1 MSDSEV
7 MSDAEFVPERKSGPP
22 HLKRNLT
29 EGPIAKTLILFSL
42 PLLGTNV
49 LQSLNFSANQ
59 FWVAHILGVTAI
71 TAIGNANVVSM
82 LAQGAIFGA
91 TMAANIL
98 IAQSV
103 GAGDLRMVKRVMGT
117 AISFFFVLSVLLA
130 FLGWTFAPHILSA
143 MRTPPA
149 ARAEAILYLRI
160 VFSAM
165 PFMYF
170 FMFIQMAQRGAGDSR
185 TPFYFMALAVVLDIV
200 LNPLLIAG
208 IGPFP
213 KLGIAGSAT
222 STLIG
227 QSVSLA
233 LLLVHLYRKHSVLML
248 RPDELGL
255 LKPDWRILR
264 PLLVRGLPM
273 SLQMF
278 VMSGAAM
285 VMVGF
290 VNGYGAVT
298 SAAYIGAQQVW
309 NYIQMPGMAVGASIS
324 SMAGQNVGAGR
335 WDRVSRIAGIGI
347 LCSVAVTGTCAV
359 IIYLLGPLPL
369 YIFLPAGSPTIPIA
383 LHINRTVLWAFVIF
397 NATFALTGIVRSTGA
412 VWPPMLILIFSML
425 VIRVPFAW
433 FFTPHFGAEAIWW
446 SFPLGTLTSSI
457 LSVLYYQFGGWRKV
471 RMITPEA
478 GGQVPDSAVSTP
490 QMDPHEDDDA
500 ELPGPVARPVAVS

>member
-1 MSDSEV
+1 
-7 MSDAEFVPERKSGPP
+7 
-22 HLKRNLT
+22 
-29 EGPIAKTLILFSL
+29 
-42 PLLGTNV
+42 
-49 LQSLNFSANQ
+49 
-59 FWVAHILGVTAI
+59 
-71 TAIGNANVVSM
+71 
-82 LAQGAIFGA
+82 
-91 TMAANIL
+91 
-98 IAQSV
+98 
-103 GAGDLRMVKRVMGT
+103 
-117 AISFFFVLSVLLA
+117 
-130 FLGWTFAPHILSA
+130 
-143 MRTPPA
+143 
-149 ARAEAILYLRI
+149 
-160 VFSAM
+160 
-165 PFMYF
+165 
-170 FMFIQMAQRGAGDSR
+170 
-185 TPFYFMALAVVLDIV
+185 
-200 LNPLLIAG
+200 
-208 IGPFP
+208 
-213 KLGIAGSAT
+213 
-222 STLIG
+222 
-227 QSVSLA
+227 
-233 LLLVHLYRKHSVLML
+233 ML

-255 LKPDWRILR
+255 LKPYWRILR

-347 LCSVAVTGTCAV
+347 LCSVAVTGTCAI

>member
-1 MSDSEV
+1 
-7 MSDAEFVPERKSGPP
+7 
-22 HLKRNLT
+22 
-29 EGPIAKTLILFSL
+29 
-42 PLLGTNV
+42 
-49 LQSLNFSANQ
+49 
-59 FWVAHILGVTAI
+59 
-71 TAIGNANVVSM
+71 
-82 LAQGAIFGA
+82 
-91 TMAANIL
+91 
-98 IAQSV
+98 
-103 GAGDLRMVKRVMGT
+103 
-117 AISFFFVLSVLLA
+117 VLSVLLA

-347 LCSVAVTGTCAV
+347 LCSVAVTGTCAI

>member
-1 MSDSEV
+1 
-7 MSDAEFVPERKSGPP
+7 
-22 HLKRNLT
+22 
-29 EGPIAKTLILFSL
+29 
-42 PLLGTNV
+42 
-49 LQSLNFSANQ
+49 
-59 FWVAHILGVTAI
+59 
-71 TAIGNANVVSM
+71 
-82 LAQGAIFGA
+82 
-91 TMAANIL
+91 
-98 IAQSV
+98 
-103 GAGDLRMVKRVMGT
+103 
-117 AISFFFVLSVLLA
+117 
-130 FLGWTFAPHILSA
+130 
-143 MRTPPA
+143 
-149 ARAEAILYLRI
+149 
-160 VFSAM
+160 
-165 PFMYF
+165 
-170 FMFIQMAQRGAGDSR
+170 MFIQMAQRGAGDSR

-200 LNPLLIAG
+200 FNPLLIAG

-227 QSVSLA
+227 QSVSLT

-248 RPDELGL
+248 RPGEFGL

-290 VNGYGAVT
+290 VNGFGAVT

-347 LCSVAVTGTCAV
+347 LCSVAVTGTCAI

-369 YIFLPAGSPTIPIA
+369 YIFLPLHSPTIPIA

-412 VWPPMLILIFSML
+412 VWPPLLILVFSML
-425 VIRVPFAW
+425 VIRVPFA
-433 FFTPHFGAEAIWW
+433 FAFIPHFGSEAIWW
-446 SFPLGTLTSSI
+446 SFPLGTLTSSA
-457 LSVLYYQFGGWRKV
+457 LSVLYYKFGGWRKV
-471 RMITPEA
+471 RIINPEP

-500 ELPGPVARPVAVS
+500 ELSSPIARPLPVS